1 MTAKLERYKEVS
13 DVREMA
19 EEISRLKKEKNAII
33 MAHYYV
39 ADEIQDIADSVGDSF
54 FLAKKAT
61 ETDADIIVLCGVRF
75 MGESAKVL
83 NPTKKVLI
91 PDMAADCPMAHMAT
105 TDRIDE
111 VREKYDDVAVV
122 CYVNSTADLKAASD
136 VCVTSAN
143 AMKIVSRLPQRHIYF
158 IPDQNLAHYIADQLP
173 EKEFIFND
181 GFCHVHNSI
190 SLDALKK
197 TKTLKPDAPVLVHPE
212 CKPEVVAEAD
222 YVGSTSGI
230 IKYAT
235 ESSAKEFIVATE
247 LGVMH
252 ELKKRNPDKTFYPAG
267 PMQICPNMKKLT
279 MEKLLHVLKEEDSEV
294 TLPEKLMRE
303 AKAPMEEML
312 RLAK

>member
-1 MTAKLERYKEVS
+1 MS
-13 DVREMA
+13 DIKEMA
-19 EEISRLKKEKNAII
+19 EEISRLKQEKNAII

-39 ADEIQDIADSVGDSF
+39 ADEIQDIADFVGDSF

-83 NPTKKVLI
+83 NPDKKVLLPEI
-91 PDMAADCPMAHMAT
+91 AADCPMAHMAT
-105 TDRIDE
+105 TDGIDE

-143 AMKIVSRLPQRHIYF
+143 ALKIVSRLPQKYIYF

-173 EKEFIFND
+173 EKHFIFNN

-190 SLDALKK
+190 SLESVKK
-197 TKTLKPDAPVLVHPE
+197 AKSIKPDVPVLVHPE

-230 IKYAT
+230 IDYAT
-235 ESSAKEFIVATE
+235 KSDADEFIVATE

-252 ELKKRNPDKTFYPAG
+252 ELKKRNPGKKFYPAG
-267 PMQICPNMKKLT
+267 TMQICPNMKKLT
-279 MEKLLHVLKEEDSEV
+279 LEKVLHVIKEEDSEV
-294 TLPEKLMRE
+294 TLPDKLMKGAR
-303 AKAPMEEML
+303 APMEEML